1 MNKQREEECSTPSA
15 ENASFAFLTFELLKK
30 LAEFDEAILHDDDG
44 SEIIGETCLDRTHPT
59 LQGRLFR
66 LTQSRLVG
74 SISSEGDILDRLV
87 VDLV

>member
-1 MNKQREEECSTPSA
+1 MVSPSS
-15 ENASFAFLTFELLKK
+15 EDVLFAFPASELLRK
-30 LAEFDEAILHDDDG
+30 LAEFDEAIHDDG
-44 SEIIGETCLDRTHPT
+44 SEIIGETCLSRTHPS

-74 SISSEGDILDRLV
+74 SISEGDILDRLV